1 MTSQPVIEAFVIQE
15 ERHYRLT
22 EITLETGLDVQSF
35 LELVDSEVI
44 SVIRHEGDRFL
55 ITERTLRQTK
65 RAARIARDFEL
76 APQGLALAVTLLE
89 RIEELEARL
98 ARKPG

>member
-1 MTSQPVIEAFVIQE
+1 MSSETVIEALLIQE

-44 SVIRHEGDRFL
+44 SVSRYEGDRFL
-55 ITERTLRQTK
+55 ITEHTLRKTK
-65 RAARIARDFEL
+65 RAARLARDFEL
-76 APQGLALAVTLLE
+76 APQGLALAVQLLE

-98 ARKPG
+98 AKKPG

>member
-1 MTSQPVIEAFVIQE
+1 MASDTVIEAFLIQE
-15 ERHYRLT
+15 ERHYRIT

-44 SVIRHEGDRFL
+44 RVTRQEGDRFL
-55 ITERTLRQTK
+55 VTEQALRVTK
-65 RAARIARDFEL
+65 RAARLARDFEL
-76 APQGLALAVTLLE
+76 APQGLALAVRLLE

-98 ARKPG
+98 AKQPG

>member
-1 MTSQPVIEAFVIQE
+1 MTSQTVIEAFAIEE

-44 SVIRHEGDRFL
+44 SVMRQEGDRFL
-55 ITERTLRQTK
+55 ITEHTLTKTK
-65 RAARIARDFEL
+65 RAARLARDFEL
-76 APQGLALAVTLLE
+76 APQGLALAVRLLE

>member
-1 MTSQPVIEAFVIQE
+1 MASETVLGAFVIQE

-22 EITLETGLDVQSF
+22 EITLETGLDVPSF

-44 SVIRHEGDRFL
+44 GVVRQEGDRFL
-55 ITERTLRQTK
+55 ITERIMRTTK
-65 RAARIARDFEL
+65 RAARLARDFEL
-76 APQGLALAVTLLE
+76 APQGLALAVRLLE

-98 ARKPG
+98 AKKPG